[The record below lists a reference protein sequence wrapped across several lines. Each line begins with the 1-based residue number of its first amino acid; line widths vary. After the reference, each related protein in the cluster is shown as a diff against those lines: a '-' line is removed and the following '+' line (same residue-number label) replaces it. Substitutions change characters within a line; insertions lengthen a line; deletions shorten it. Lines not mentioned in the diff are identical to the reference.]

1 MSEKPAPQ
9 KTPLRA
15 AFIGGSLQSAVGYAH
30 YAATRMDGRFTIAAG
45 CFSRNAEIN
54 AATGRDY
61 GVPSRRVHDDWRA
74 LLKQEAKYIDTMIVL
89 TPTPTHAEIVSE
101 CLEAGVPVICEKALA
116 TTSDEAADLLNL
128 TTKLRGFLA
137 VTFNY
142 SGYPMMRELRALI
155 QSGALGRITQ
165 IHAEMPQEG
174 FARRNGG
181 KPAASPQAWR
191 LEDGRVPT
199 LHLDLAAHLHHLVY
213 YATGLKPLEVSAL
226 QDNFGCFD
234 GVADNV
240 IAAVRYEQG
249 AAANFWF
256 SKSALGHRNGL
267 RLRIYGERAS
277 VEWFQAEPETLHINH
292 ADGRREIRDRGAL
305 TNVASEARY
314 TRFKSGHPAG
324 YVEAFANLYADI
336 ADAVLAHKAGQPFT
350 SREVFGAELALEGLH
365 FMEAMADAA
374 KSRSVRRVLGQ
385 NFQAPQKARAAA

>member
-1 MSEKPAPQ
+1 MSEKPA
-9 KTPLRA
+9 PLRA

-74 LLKQEAKYIDTMIVL
+74 LLKQEAKYIDTVIVL

-116 TTSDEAADLLNL
+116 TTSDEAADLLKPHHQAARL
-128 TTKLRGFLA
+128 SCGDVQLFRLPDDA
-137 VTFNY
+137 
-142 SGYPMMRELRALI
+142 RIARADPKRR
-155 QSGALGRITQ
+155 ART
-165 IHAEMPQEG
+165 HHTNPRRNA
-174 FARRNGG
+174 ARRVRAPQWRQARRF
-181 KPAASPQAWR
+181 PASLASKMAACR
-191 LEDGRVPT
+191 R

-213 YATGLKPLEVSAL
+213 YATGFEAAGRSAL

-256 SKSALGHRNGL
+256 SKSAL
-267 RLRIYGERAS
+267 RAS
-277 VEWFQAEPETLHINH
+277 QRL
-292 ADGRREIRDRGAL
+292 
-305 TNVASEARY
+305 ASAHLWRARLGGMV
-314 TRFKSGHPAG
+314 SG
-324 YVEAFANLYADI
+324 
-336 ADAVLAHKAGQPFT
+336 
-350 SREVFGAELALEGLH
+350 
-365 FMEAMADAA
+365 
-374 KSRSVRRVLGQ
+374 
-385 NFQAPQKARAAA
+385 